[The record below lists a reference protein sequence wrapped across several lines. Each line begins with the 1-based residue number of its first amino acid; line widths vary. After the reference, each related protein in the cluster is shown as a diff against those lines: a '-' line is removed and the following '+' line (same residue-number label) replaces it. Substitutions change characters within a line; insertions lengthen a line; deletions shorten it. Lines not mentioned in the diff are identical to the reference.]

1 LDDEAA
7 ALNRGGAPRDGAGT
21 VLDGATQP
29 VLILA
34 FFAVDF
40 FDTPTFHLSL
50 TAWEA
55 KLPGSGRGP

>member
-7 ALNRGGAPRDGAGT
+7 ALNRDGAPRDGAGT

-50 TAWEA
+50 TA
-55 KLPGSGRGP
+55 